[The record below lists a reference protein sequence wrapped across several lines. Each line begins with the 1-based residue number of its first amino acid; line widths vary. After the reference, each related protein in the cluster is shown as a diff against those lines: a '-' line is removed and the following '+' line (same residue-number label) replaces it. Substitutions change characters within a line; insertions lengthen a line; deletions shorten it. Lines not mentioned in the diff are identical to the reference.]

1 MAVLLLCVAALVAG
15 CTVGPS
21 QRPPVAVRGE
31 GTPPRPSAPAPPPP
45 PTRLP
50 EPEPAGAELEFRPCT
65 GDRTAQ
71 AVPAPTDRTLSV
83 GCTALTVESDPQQ
96 PGQGRTRIG
105 LLRVGLA
112 DAPPDRPPLLVVGDT
127 ATIPSSA
134 VARVLANRVPVALL
148 QRYTL
153 VGLDRRG
160 AGLDDLDCGPTLART
175 AFVDID
181 PGGDGAPPRLDA
193 LLEQA
198 RSVVQDCYL
207 VHSGALTGFRTSST
221 AADLEQV
228 RASLGVAHLNAVGG
242 GDGAA
247 ALSAWAR
254 THPDAV
260 GRLVLDG
267 PTPALDE
274 PDAGEARA
282 AAAESAFD
290 AFTAAC
296 AAGPECPLGA
306 DPRAVVASF
315 VDRLRGQPITAADG
329 RRLTAGMLVTVL
341 LAGLG
346 EPIGWP
352 DLGTAIGQ
360 AQGGDPTAVLDRLTT
375 LVSVGGGVDVALAT
389 ACNDVRRRLTP
400 GEVGDLVARWRT
412 AYPMFGA
419 TMAQRILACGPWP
432 PSTDTPAP
440 DPGPDLPPVLVVGV
454 AHGPRAALE
463 AARRIA
469 GTTPGA
475 VFLSWQGAGT
485 GAYPRTACV
494 TAAVDAL
501 LLDGTPPA
509 DGTLC
514 PP

>member
-1 MAVLLLCVAALVAG
+1 
-15 CTVGPS
+15 
-21 QRPPVAVRGE
+21 
-31 GTPPRPSAPAPPPP
+31 
-45 PTRLP
+45 
-50 EPEPAGAELEFRPCT
+50 
-65 GDRTAQ
+65 
-71 AVPAPTDRTLSV
+71 
-83 GCTALTVESDPQQ
+83 
-96 PGQGRTRIG
+96 
-105 LLRVGLA
+105 
-112 DAPPDRPPLLVVGDT
+112 
-127 ATIPSSA
+127 
-134 VARVLANRVPVALL
+134 
-148 QRYTL
+148 
-153 VGLDRRG
+153 
-160 AGLDDLDCGPTLART
+160 
-175 AFVDID
+175 
-181 PGGDGAPPRLDA
+181 
-193 LLEQA
+193 
-198 RSVVQDCYL
+198 
-207 VHSGALTGFRTSST
+207 
-221 AADLEQV
+221 
-228 RASLGVAHLNAVGG
+228 VAHLNAVGV

-412 AYPMFGA
+412 TYPMFGA

>member
-1 MAVLLLCVAALVAG
+1 
-15 CTVGPS
+15 
-21 QRPPVAVRGE
+21 
-31 GTPPRPSAPAPPPP
+31 
-45 PTRLP
+45 
-50 EPEPAGAELEFRPCT
+50 
-65 GDRTAQ
+65 
-71 AVPAPTDRTLSV
+71 
-83 GCTALTVESDPQQ
+83 
-96 PGQGRTRIG
+96 
-105 LLRVGLA
+105 VGLA

-134 VARVLANRVPVALL
+134 IARVLANRVPVALL

-228 RASLGVAHLNAVGG
+228 RASLGVAHLNAVGV

-346 EPIGWP
+346 
-352 DLGTAIGQ
+352 
-360 AQGGDPTAVLDRLTT
+360 DR
-375 LVSVGGGVDVALAT
+375 
-389 ACNDVRRRLTP
+389 
-400 GEVGDLVARWRT
+400 VARPRHGDR
-412 AYPMFGA
+412 A
-419 TMAQRILACGPWP
+419 GP
-432 PSTDTPAP
+432 
-440 DPGPDLPPVLVVGV
+440 G
-454 AHGPRAALE
+454 R
-463 AARRIA
+463 
-469 GTTPGA
+469 
-475 VFLSWQGAGT
+475 
-485 GAYPRTACV
+485 
-494 TAAVDAL
+494 
-501 LLDGTPPA
+501 
-509 DGTLC
+509 
-514 PP
+514 